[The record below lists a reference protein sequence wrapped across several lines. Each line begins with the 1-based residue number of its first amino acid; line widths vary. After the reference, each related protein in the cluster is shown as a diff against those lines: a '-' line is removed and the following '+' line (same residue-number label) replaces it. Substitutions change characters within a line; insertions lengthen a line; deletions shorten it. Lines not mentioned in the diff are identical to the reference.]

1 MITLLNPQPDTA
13 PLPLIL
19 PGSLEWLIAMEDVG
33 LYPGWL
39 EQVHKLSGEVAF
51 VARPGSCGLLEA
63 VSFEEYEEFCNDG
76 EADAR
81 QAELDAL
88 WELTDRIDQGEVAW
102 L

>member
-1 MITLLNPQPDTA
+1 MMILLNQPETE

-19 PGSLEWLIAMEDVG
+19 PGSLEWLFSLEDLG

-63 VSFEEYEEFCNDG
+63 VSLAEYEEFCNDG
-76 EADAR
+76 ELEAR
-81 QAELDAL
+81 QAELDVIWDL
-88 WELTDRIDQGEVAW
+88 CDRWEAE
-102 L
+102 